1 MIRLESNKS
10 FLFYM
15 FPFKSYICNPDI
27 FNIGVDFDGTAAS
40 VKKTGIYY
48 FAYHLMLRRAKEIVN
63 AGLVVNNN
71 ISNIIFES
79 ITKAGSQTVNLQS
92 SGFVKFV
99 VGDSVM
105 ICVQSRSENNTSEI
119 LQDSSLS
126 IRFHNSLPSTPGF
139 SFSLKDSKL
148 FSSLIEKKLGPWFT
162 KRYGEFSSSRAFQQ
176 DGSSFLVPFSGIY
189 MICANILVDNL
200 SSQKIRTTLYVFNDN
215 HALTQTFVSLNPT
228 QVSTLV
234 AYQMFNLKFGS
245 TLYLEIQSSGKQL
258 QILESSTW
266 SVVYI
271 RDSTNLFNGFIYQLN
286 DNKQII
292 LGEDYSYLSKWIGS
306 NSTGFYE
313 QHLTTLL
320 LDLQSFNTEIT
331 SFFYTIVNI
340 KFRLETHNKV
350 NASFLKIFLYSAS
363 GKTYTYHTFTG
374 NLDNEALDKDFSL
387 TLNGAF
393 EISKARP
400 LSVTLKGP
408 LNATVYVLNTSTF
421 SVMEVPQS
429 YPGMYARLSASRNIL
444 TNAYTIP
451 VTWVKS
457 GGLGMYDFDNDF
469 DGKTG
474 YYYAPST
481 GVYLVTANIVVNFA
495 GSQVVALFSKN
506 EEKIVENGLYVVQY
520 VPDIKST
527 INIGGF
533 IDLQKDDKVALYLKA
548 ASDEDWSIQKAGLSM
563 AYLGVSPAYFHAKLS
578 TIIRSRKPSYPFYG
592 WKVLR
597 GSIKLD
603 EDTYFRA
610 PFAGVY
616 FIITNIIMRQTTPN
630 KIGAYF
636 KLSVVKNEQMIPG
649 LYSMRERQKENNNGQ
664 IIKDFTL
671 FISGSFY
678 AEKGDSITINLETGL
693 SDSYDITMESSWGIT
708 FISSIE
714 NAIGV
719 SSVLETSKNFIRT
732 KPWQLFGNFK
742 FRDYF
747 SEGLYI
753 SNRINLE
760 EKSSVKIKLQGI
772 YLISANIELAN
783 SQDQEQQYQVS
794 FVVNGFE
801 GDDNGLLVWQASK
814 WSSLTINVVGAL
826 LLNNGDVLTLRLI
839 ASYVGV
845 IAKQVGLSVVA
856 IPEVNEATSF
866 TAYLEVK
873 CLVTQKIGLPILC

>member
-1 MIRLESNKS
+1 
-10 FLFYM
+10 
-15 FPFKSYICNPDI
+15 
-27 FNIGVDFDGTAAS
+27 
-40 VKKTGIYY
+40 
-48 FAYHLMLRRAKEIVN
+48 MLRGAKEVVN

-71 ISNIIFES
+71 ISDIIFES
-79 ITKAGSQTVNLQS
+79 ITKTGSQTVNLQS
-92 SGFVKFV
+92 SGFAKFV

-105 ICVQSRSENNTSEI
+105 IYIQSRSETNTSQI

-139 SFSLKDSKL
+139 SFSLKTSKSL
-148 FSSLIEKKLGPWFT
+148 SPLIENRLGPWSV
-162 KRYGEFSSSRAFQQ
+162 KSYGQFSSSRAFQQ
-176 DGSSFLVPFSGIY
+176 DERSFLIPFSGIY

-200 SSQKIRTTLYVFNDN
+200 SSQKIPTTLYVFNDN
-215 HALTQTFVSLNPT
+215 YALAQTFVSLNPT
-228 QVSTLV
+228 QISTLV

-245 TLYLEIQSSGKQL
+245 TLYLEIQSSRNQL

-271 RDSTNLFNGFIYQLN
+271 RDSATPFNGFIYQIN

-320 LDLQSFNTEIT
+320 LDFQSFNTEIT
-331 SFFYTIVNI
+331 SFFYTITNI
-340 KFRLETHNKV
+340 KFRLKTHNKV

-363 GKTYTYHTFTG
+363 GKTYTYHEFPG
-374 NLDNEALDKDFSL
+374 NLDNKALDEDFSL
-387 TLNGAF
+387 TLTGVF

-400 LSVTLKGP
+400 LSVALKGP
-408 LNATVYVLNTSTF
+408 LNATVNVLNTSTF

-444 TNAYTIP
+444 TNTYIIP

-469 DGKTG
+469 DAKKG

-481 GVYLVTANIVVNFA
+481 GVYLVTANIVVNYA
-495 GSQVVALFSKN
+495 YSQVLALFSKN

-520 VPDIKST
+520 IPDVKST

-548 ASDEDWSIQKAGLSM
+548 ASDEDWSIQKGGLSV
-563 AYLGVSPAYFHAKLS
+563 AYLGVSPAYFHAKLN
-578 TIIRSRKPSYPFYG
+578 TIIRSRDQPQNYPFYG

-616 FIITNIIMRQTTPN
+616 FIIANIILRQTTPN
-630 KIGAYF
+630 KIGACF
-636 KLSVVKNEQMIPG
+636 KLFVVKNGQMIPG
-649 LYSMRERQKENNNGQ
+649 LYSMRERQRENNNGQ

-678 AEKGDSITINLETGL
+678 AEKGDSINVNLETGL
-693 SDSYDITMESSWGIT
+693 SDSYDVTMESSWGIT

-732 KPWQLFGNFK
+732 KPWQLLGNFK

-753 SNRINLE
+753 SNRVNLE
-760 EKSSVKIKLQGI
+760 EKSSVKIKMQGM
-772 YLISANIELAN
+772 YLISANIELAY

-814 WSSLTINVVGAL
+814 WSSLTLNIVGAL
-826 LLNNGDVLTLRLI
+826 LLNNGDVLTLRLV

-873 CLVTQKIGLPILC
+873 CLVNRGNWFTHFTPMFHFYTP